1 MLGGE
6 SVIEFP
12 QALLAETK
20 VNMEGVKHH
29 SVNIIGV
36 APVGFHDLTIDFHV
50 HRFLLGGTQ
59 NGTKYLAASFLNP
72 HTSMSSK
79 KTG

>member
-29 SVNIIGV
+29 SVNVIGV
-36 APVGFHDLTIDFHV
+36 APFGFHELTIDFHV
-50 HRFLLGGTQ
+50 HRFSLGGAQ
-59 NGTKYLAASFLNP
+59 NRTEYFAASFPNP
-72 HTSMSSK
+72 HVSMPSK

>member
-36 APVGFHDLTIDFHV
+36 VPVGFHDLTIDFHV
-50 HRFLLGGTQ
+50 HRFLLSG
-59 NGTKYLAASFLNP
+59 S
-72 HTSMSSK
+72 
-79 KTG
+79 